1 MLSRLNTLW
10 TWLHYAMSWLV
21 VLVLILHHAFY
32 DWLLMEPIDVGGTF
46 MGGGMA
52 IQLYLFGWIVATLG
66 IIVAVLLRLPGAMW
80 GWIGAGV
87 VPLGFGVWWQVN
99 YPDNAEQVI
108 YSVSQHEIGSFML
121 IGVLLLASGLYVRAL
136 RKPRAPDP
144 EQMPVQFIA
153 ALLLAGFFIGVPM
166 SIYKK
171 QTMPH
176 CAFSK
181 EGQQL
186 TVCLGDD
193 DNERV
198 IVD

>member
-1 MLSRLNTLW
+1 
-10 TWLHYAMSWLV
+10 MSWLV

-32 DWLLMEPIDVGGTF
+32 DWLLMEPVDVGGTF

-52 IQLYLFGWIVATLG
+52 IQLYLIGWTVATLG
-66 IIVAVLLRLPGAMW
+66 MIVALLLRLPGAMF
-80 GWIGAGV
+80 GWIGAGL
-87 VPLGFGVWWQVN
+87 VPLGIGAWWQLN
-99 YPDNAEQVI
+99 YPDNAEEVI
-108 YSVSQHEIGSFML
+108 YSISRQGIGTFML
-121 IGVLLLASGLYVRAL
+121 IGAMLLGSGLYARARRKTRAL
-136 RKPRAPDP
+136 DR
-144 EQMPVQFIA
+144 EHMPVQFIVALMLA
-153 ALLLAGFFIGVPM
+153 AFFIGVPLA
-166 SIYKK
+166 IYKQ

-193 DNERV
+193 DSERV

>member
-1 MLSRLNTLW
+1 MFSRLNTLW
-10 TWLHYAMSWLV
+10 SWLFYAMSWLV

-32 DWLLMEPIDVGGTF
+32 DWLLMEPVDVGGTF

-52 IQLYLFGWIVATLG
+52 IQLYLIGWTVATLG
-66 IIVAVLLRLPGAMW
+66 MIVALLLRLPGAMF
-80 GWIGAGV
+80 GWIGAGL
-87 VPLGFGVWWQVN
+87 VPLGIGAWWQLN
-99 YPDNAEQVI
+99 YPDNAEEVI
-108 YSVSQHEIGSFML
+108 YSISRQGIGTFML
-121 IGVLLLASGLYVRAL
+121 IGAMLLGSGLYARARRKTRAL
-136 RKPRAPDP
+136 DR
-144 EQMPVQFIA
+144 EHMPVQFIVALMLA
-153 ALLLAGFFIGVPM
+153 AFFIGVPLA
-166 SIYKK
+166 IYKQ

-193 DNERV
+193 DSERV